1 MRCFHSQ
8 RALANFLLDHH
19 STPCNRRNKATIF
32 GSRLHTRALEA
43 RMDCKG
49 FLRAGMQVLLVPV
62 NSSNSTWGTGISIYM
77 DQTFS
82 AGVTYSIFSI
92 FSPSCGLN
100 DWISMLPWH
109 PHFCCQ
115 QICSNW
121 FRKASHKSKK
131 GLSLVSPVKRLPFNC
146 NTCGATA
153 VHGGIWVGTPKKT
166 SSSLAKS
173 NSKCIQIYLY
183 EYIWN
188 LPCLADTK
196 HKS

>member
-1 MRCFHSQ
+1 MRVNLVNLDIYLDKLHIPLEKYGMFHSQ

-62 NSSNSTWGTGISIYM
+62 NSSNSTWGTGMSIYM

-92 FSPSCGLN
+92 LWIEWLNLHVALTSPFFLSTNMQQLVPKGQPKIQKRAEPGFTGKAIALQLQQLRCYGG
-100 DWISMLPWH
+100 PWWH
-109 PHFCCQ
+109 
-115 QICSNW
+115 
-121 FRKASHKSKK
+121 
-131 GLSLVSPVKRLPFNC
+131 LS
-146 NTCGATA
+146 
-153 VHGGIWVGTPKKT
+153 
-166 SSSLAKS
+166 
-173 NSKCIQIYLY
+173 
-183 EYIWN
+183 WN
-188 LPCLADTK
+188 P
-196 HKS
+196 